1 MSAVSSASLSSPP
14 EPPDVD
20 DDGGFD
26 DGGDDGSG
34 GGGWWSRSPGW
45 ARGVVVAGVVLVLLL
60 VGALG
65 GVVLGQRTTPTYG
78 PPPGAVDVGF
88 LQDMTV
94 HHTQAVQMAVWER
107 GNTTDPELRQ
117 LAFDIEST
125 QNQQLGM
132 MQGWLRLWEQPTE
145 ATPGHYMA
153 WMGMPAAVMPGMASD
168 ADLAHFRSQTG
179 APMDVA
185 FLQLMLRH
193 HRGGL
198 SMMQEEVNRGSV
210 PVVTQLARSMVA
222 SQTAEADTMTEMLAQ
237 RGAVPLPL

>member
-1 MSAVSSASLSSPP
+1 
-14 EPPDVD
+14 VD
-20 DDGGFD
+20 DDATD
-26 DGGDDGSG
+26 
-34 GGGWWSRSPGW
+34 GGGWWARSPGW

-60 VGALG
+60 AGALG
-65 GVVLGQRTTPTYG
+65 GLVLGQRTTPSYG
-78 PPPGAVDVGF
+78 PPPGSVDVGF

-107 GNTTDPELRQ
+107 SNTTDPALRQ

-132 MQGWLRLWEQPTE
+132 MAGWLRLWNQPTE
-145 ATPGHYMA
+145 AAPGHYMA
-153 WMGMPAAVMPGMASD
+153 WMGMPSPVMPGMASE
-168 ADLAHFRSQTG
+168 ADLARFRSQTG
-179 APMDVA
+179 APLDVA

-198 SMMQEEVNRGSV
+198 SMMQEEAAGGSV

-222 SQTAEADTMTEMLAQ
+222 SQTAEADTMTQMLAQ
-237 RGAVPLPL
+237 RGAAPLPL